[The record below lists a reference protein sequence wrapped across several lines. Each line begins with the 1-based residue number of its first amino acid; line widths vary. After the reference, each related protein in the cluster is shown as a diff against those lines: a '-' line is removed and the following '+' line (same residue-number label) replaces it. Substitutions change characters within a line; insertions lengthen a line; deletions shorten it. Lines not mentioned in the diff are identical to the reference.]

1 MGPISKYKVM
11 ITIAVYGTQVDI
23 CGTFKAHSMH
33 HKRTAKKVWLT
44 VYCCMSTSTTSV
56 KVMDDYST
64 LSFMQSFIR
73 FSCEFGY
80 QKFMLIHEGSQ
91 LAMVEITVSHQL

>member
-1 MGPISKYKVM
+1 MGPISKYNVM
-11 ITIAVYGTQVDI
+11 ITTAFYGTQVDI
-23 CGTFKAHSMH
+23 CGTFKAYSMH
-33 HKRTAKKVWLT
+33 HKRTAKKVWLII
-44 VYCCMSTSTTSV
+44 YCMSTSTTSV

-64 LSFMQSFIR
+64 QSFMQSFIR

-91 LAMVEITVSHQL
+91 LAEVEITVSHQS